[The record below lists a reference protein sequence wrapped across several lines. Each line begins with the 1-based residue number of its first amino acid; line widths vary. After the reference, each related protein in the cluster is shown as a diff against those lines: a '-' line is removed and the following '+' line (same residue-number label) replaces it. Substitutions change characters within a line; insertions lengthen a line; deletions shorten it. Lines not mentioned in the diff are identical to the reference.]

1 MREPN
6 GGQGQRPVSLCWL
19 GRPRCDSPRS
29 GGPWREAL
37 GGRPAAFGMVAA
49 WSRQGRVTS
58 RIEKSSSR
66 MSAPFSSRQC
76 LISRSMMCWAD
87 TSPCGWNGTKS

>member
-29 GGPWREAL
+29 GGPLREARRVRHGRRLVPSGQGDCQDRKVVVEDVGPLQLAAVLDQPVHDVL
-37 GGRPAAFGMVAA
+37 G
-49 WSRQGRVTS
+49 
-58 RIEKSSSR
+58 
-66 MSAPFSSRQC
+66 
-76 LISRSMMCWAD
+76 
-87 TSPCGWNGTKS
+87 

>member
-19 GRPRCDSPRS
+19 GRPRCARP
-29 GGPWREAL
+29 GREAL
-37 GGRPAAFGMVAA
+37 CGRPAAFGMVAA
-49 WSRQGRVTS
+49 WSRQGKVTA